1 MTEQRESRP
10 ESRRPRAFKLDDP
23 DIEVVAE
30 SRRPDEASPEAAILE
45 DPHAAARTGPLKGP
59 EDGWLDR
66 LAALDLDRG
75 FRWGSLLFSA
85 AVGLAGLAFALWFTR
100 FTSIAFTRN
109 DWVGWLAFGLLM
121 LVALAL
127 IVIIGREVRGMLRFR
142 RLGRIKADAERA
154 IRDKDLKAEA
164 DSVRRILQPYRAR
177 AALRWPIARLD
188 EHARAVRDPG
198 DLFRLADRDVLLA
211 LDGEARRFVARS
223 ARRVAVVSAISPTGL
238 LTVSWVLV
246 ENLRLLRTLAG
257 LYGGRPGFVGTLRLA
272 RLVFLNIVATG
283 SIAMTDDLLGQFIG
297 QDLLRRVS
305 ARLGESVFNAA
316 LTARVGAVAIGVIR
330 PLPYLEAPPVRA
342 RDFMADILRPKGTPD
357 PSDPADKPK
366 PGAA

>member
-1 MTEQRESRP
+1 MTGQP
-10 ESRRPRAFKLDDP
+10 EARRPRAFTLDDP
-23 DIEVVAE
+23 NIEIVAE
-30 SRRPDEASPEAAILE
+30 GRRPDDPSPGSAEADGRDAAKTA
-45 DPHAAARTGPLKGP
+45 DPAKPAD
-59 EDGWLDR
+59 DGWLDR
-66 LAALDLDRG
+66 LASLDLDRG

-85 AVGLAGLAFALWFTR
+85 AAGLAGLAFALWFTR
-100 FTSIAFTRN
+100 FTSVAFTRD
-109 DWVGWLAFGLLM
+109 DWVGWLALGLLM

-127 IVIIGREVRGMLRFR
+127 VVIIGREVRGILRFR

-164 DSVRRILQPYRAR
+164 QAVQRILSPYRAR
-177 AALRWPIARLD
+177 PALRWPIARLD

-198 DLFRLADRDVLLA
+198 DLFRLADRDVLLT
-211 LDGEARRFVARS
+211 LDGDARRFVARS

-272 RLVFLNIVATG
+272 RMVFLNIVATG

-342 RDFMADILRPKGTPD
+342 RDFMADILRPKSAPDQAGTE
-357 PSDPADKPK
+357 DKTK
-366 PGAA
+366 PGTG